1 MGFAM
6 HAELNVR
13 PDFAAGFHARG
24 VGVLRRLPILLLVSP
39 LLTGLIE

>member
-6 HAELNVR
+6 HAELKIR
-13 PDFAAGFHARG
+13 TTGFSASG
-24 VGVLRRLPILLLVSP
+24 VAVLRRHPILLLDSL